1 MRVKKNTTYRDESF
15 DDYFTYQNI
24 ENISHY
30 LLTGNRLYSPTN
42 KDYNKSDLLELS
54 WLKTKFPK
62 SEVREFTFIDL
73 FAGIGGIR
81 IAAERNGGHCLF
93 SSEWDKYAKRTYF
106 ENFGEVP
113 FGDIRDIDSSDI
125 PNHNLL
131 FAGFPCQAFS
141 LAGKRNGFED
151 TRGTLFFDVARII
164 NDKRPEAFVLENVKG
179 LVSHDKGK
187 TLEIILSVL
196 RDDLGYYVPTPEVLN
211 SKNFGTP
218 QNRERI
224 FIVGFKSKKH
234 FDRFKYPK
242 GTLTKKTVKDIIDS
256 KADGVYYL
264 SQKYLDTLKRHKDRH
279 ADKGNGFGYNVLSS
293 KSIANAVVVG
303 GMGRER
309 NLIKQKSRRKL
320 TPSKFS
326 HGEINNE
333 YIRKLTPREMAR
345 LQSFD
350 DSYIFPVSDAQAY
363 KQIGNSVT
371 ISVLESVISEV
382 LKAWKGYR
390 N

>member
-1 MRVKKNTTYRDESF
+1 MGVKKNRTIRDESF
-15 DDYFTYQNI
+15 DNYFTYQNI

-30 LLTGNRLYSPTN
+30 LLTGNKIFSPTN
-42 KDYNKSDLLELS
+42 KNYDKSDLLELN
-54 WLKTKFPK
+54 WLKTKFLK
-62 SEVREFTFIDL
+62 KKAIEFTFIDL

-113 FGDIRDIDSSDI
+113 FGDIRNIGSIDI
-125 PNHNLL
+125 PKHNLL

-164 NDKRPEAFVLENVKG
+164 NDKKPEAFVLENVKG

-224 FIVGFKSKKH
+224 FIVGFKNKKH
-234 FDRFKYPK
+234 FARFNYPK
-242 GTLTKKTVKDIIDS
+242 GTLTKKTVKDIIDL
-256 KADGVYYL
+256 KVDGIYYL
-264 SQKYLDTLKRHKDRH
+264 SQKYLDTLKRHKSRH
-279 ADKGNGFGYNVLSS
+279 SDKGNGFGYEVLSS

-309 NLIKQKSRRKL
+309 NLIKQRSRRKL
-320 TPSKFS
+320 IPSKFS
-326 HGEINNE
+326 HGVINDE

-345 LQSFD
+345 LQSFE

-371 ISVLESVISEV
+371 ISVLESVIKEV
-382 LKAWKGYR
+382 LKAWKG